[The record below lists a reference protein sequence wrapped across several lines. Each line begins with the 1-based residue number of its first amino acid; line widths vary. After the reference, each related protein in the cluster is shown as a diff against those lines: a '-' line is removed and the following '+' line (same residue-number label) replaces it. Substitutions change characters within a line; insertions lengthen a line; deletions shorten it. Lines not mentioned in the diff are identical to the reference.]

1 MIKKLMSL
9 LLIQA
14 NMHRFSRKSTQ
25 ESNPDFESWRPAFM
39 SLSKSNNGLITL
51 QKPSST
57 TNYGLGY
64 DLLHLKE

>member
-1 MIKKLMSL
+1 
-9 LLIQA
+9 
-14 NMHRFSRKSTQ
+14 MHRFSRKSTQ